1 MEEKRKQLRR
11 LIKEFSLDERIED
24 VETASNNKYHYI
36 SENSIQTL
44 LDRAREEGREELLNS
59 IVVGIEQLRSIV
71 MMFNPMSAEI
81 RAKQSG
87 EVEAYNGLLEK
98 LSKLKTKEK

>member
-11 LIKEFSLDERIED
+11 QIEELSLDERIED

-44 LDRAREEGREELLNS
+44 LDRAREEGKRMVYEAIVYDENIPHEVTTFVAANLWKNMRDKAKEE
-59 IVVGIEQLRSIV
+59 
-71 MMFNPMSAEI
+71 
-81 RAKQSG
+81 
-87 EVEAYNGLLEK
+87 
-98 LSKLKTKEK
+98 LSKLTTK

>member
-11 LIKEFSLDERIED
+11 QIEELSLDERIMETKSPVED

-44 LDRAREEGREELLNS
+44 LDRAREEGR
-59 IVVGIEQLRSIV
+59 Q
-71 MMFNPMSAEI
+71 
-81 RAKQSG
+81 
-87 EVEAYNGLLEK
+87 EVRDE
-98 LSKLKTKEK
+98 LSKEAQEYNFIPSKLTTE

>member
-11 LIKEFSLDERIED
+11 QIEELSLDERIMETKSPVED

-44 LDRAREEGREELLNS
+44 LDRAREEVCIEILNFVEEESGKSGRKEILEY
-59 IVVGIEQLRSIV
+59 IKEQ
-71 MMFNPMSAEI
+71 
-81 RAKQSG
+81 
-87 EVEAYNGLLEK
+87 
-98 LSKLKTKEK
+98 SKLTTK

>member
-11 LIKEFSLDERIED
+11 QIEELSLDERIMEMRSPVED

-44 LDRAREEGREELLNS
+44 LYRAREEGRREVIHKLKEEIDMAEVSEFIDAHQDFFNSFGKSMLLK
-59 IVVGIEQLRSIV
+59 I
-71 MMFNPMSAEI
+71 
-81 RAKQSG
+81 
-87 EVEAYNGLLEK
+87 
-98 LSKLKTKEK
+98 SKLITK

>member
-11 LIKEFSLDERIED
+11 QIEELSLDERIMETKSPVED

-44 LDRAREEGREELLNS
+44 LDRAREEGR
-59 IVVGIEQLRSIV
+59 Q
-71 MMFNPMSAEI
+71 
-81 RAKQSG
+81 
-87 EVEAYNGLLEK
+87 EVRDE
-98 LSKLKTKEK
+98 LSKEAQEYNFIPSKLTTK

>member
-11 LIKEFSLDERIED
+11 QIEELSLDERIED

-44 LDRAREEGREELLNS
+44 LDRAREEGKREVYEAIVFDKNIPHDVTIFVAANLWKNMRDKAKEELD
-59 IVVGIEQLRSIV
+59 
-71 MMFNPMSAEI
+71 
-81 RAKQSG
+81 
-87 EVEAYNGLLEK
+87 K
-98 LSKLKTKEK
+98 LTNK